1 MGRPEKPILTPNS
14 GLFALAQWLRDQ
26 RTTARLTYTALAETT
41 IYTATTLQRAT
52 NGERIPKLPVVEAY
66 ARGCGADVKAAR
78 KLWRNARWIEH
89 RTLHPRLQAARPE
102 LVTESAELL
111 AALREL
117 YYKSGGMPLDE
128 IERRAGIGRPPHT
141 TVHRMLHGATVL
153 QLDQLRA
160 FLQVCEVPDQE
171 HEAWVKAWLRL
182 WRQREQQRQECL
194 ADKLTVDASHV
205 RVLGS
210 DGHVRSS
217 SAFSPMERT
226 LEEVLDHAVTHRYRV
241 SRQRQLR
248 AARVRDILA
257 GARVATG

>member
-1 MGRPEKPILTPNS
+1 M
-14 GLFALAQWLRDQ
+14 
-26 RTTARLTYTALAETT
+26 
-41 IYTATTLQRAT
+41 
-52 NGERIPKLPVVEAY
+52 EAY

-89 RTLHPRLQAARPE
+89 RTLHPRLQAPRPE

-128 IERRAGIGRPPHT
+128 IERRAGIGRLPHT

-194 ADKLTVDASHV
+194 ADKVTVDASHV
-205 RVLGS
+205 RVLRGDS
-210 DGHVRSS
+210 QVRSS